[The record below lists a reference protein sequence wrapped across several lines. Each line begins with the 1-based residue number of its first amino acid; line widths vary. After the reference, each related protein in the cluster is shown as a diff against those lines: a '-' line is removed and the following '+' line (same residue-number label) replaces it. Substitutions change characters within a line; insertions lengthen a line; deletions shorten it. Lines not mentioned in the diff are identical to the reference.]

1 MLAVLGA
8 RLIIPRLFR
17 LIDAAQSR
25 DVFLLAV
32 LSVGLGTAWAM
43 SELGLSLALGALL
56 AGMVLADARGAAK
69 PHAAHRYS

>member
-1 MLAVLGA
+1 MQEGLEALLKGGFAIVLAVLGA

-32 LSVGLGTAWAM
+32 LSVGLGERAWAM
-43 SELGLSLALGALL
+43 SASWASGTR
-56 AGMVLADARGAAK
+56 AR
-69 PHAAHRYS
+69 